1 MSLKN
6 YYSNSSNYKVIY
18 NKKYEVK
25 VYRPPTGTVIHNI
38 FTGDFDKTSTYKPF
52 VVVGP
57 LGDESVVSW
66 SELSLN
72 YESVD
77 GNSADTVLKSMK
89 PNGYVKLMFNNINK
103 KYFVALVP
111 YRIMNAKIHG
121 LLFNV
126 PIIPLMGNENI
137 CVNYIEALQN
147 LDKQDDFLKN
157 YSGNLKQRQDTNGNI
172 VFDYYVPH
180 GTGDYVVCESLPD
193 GSGPDFKSIS
203 CVNGCLFEQYFDMRY
218 ISSISINLFSIL
230 LEMEMKKKS
239 IEGFKL
245 TSTNGEAGLAQ
256 MQYEFVSDDNLA
268 NEHNLFFKLLV
279 NNKLGKLYT
288 SLNKTTKDIL
298 VCIESLGQR
307 RNLMSYSIYKKK
319 YLEVCKQRNLKEMND
334 LELLVRYVECIIN
347 DACNFVYY
355 AQLQISKETEKLA
368 DMVVEETKKMFAT
381 FGQGR
386 VRLDNDSEKQGF
398 RVYTVIYQ
406 HDIYGIE
413 SKSGIKFKLE
423 DSSVEACIFDNN
435 TKRTVTL
442 VNKVRIQNENNI
454 REFINAYRS
463 NLIQVVSGAA
473 FK

>member
-25 VYRPPTGTVIHNI
+25 VYRPVTGTIIHNI
-38 FTGDFDKTSTYKPF
+38 FTGNFDKTSTYKPF
-52 VVVGP
+52 VIVGP

-66 SELSLN
+66 SELVES
-72 YESVD
+72 YETLD
-77 GNSADTVLKSMK
+77 GNSADIALKSMK
-89 PNGYVKLMFNNINK
+89 PNSSIKLVFNKINK
-103 KYFVALVP
+103 KYFVAMVP
-111 YRIMNAKIHG
+111 YRIMNAKIHN
-121 LLFNV
+121 LYFN
-126 PIIPLMGNENI
+126 ISSIPLTGSEKI
-137 CVNYIEALQN
+137 CIDYAEALQDIN
-147 LDKQDDFLKN
+147 KRDTFLRN
-157 YSGNLKQRQDTNGNI
+157 YSGSLKQRQDDNGNI

-193 GSGPDFKSIS
+193 DSGPDFKSVY

-230 LEMEMKKKS
+230 LEIEMKKKS

-245 TSTNGEAGLAQ
+245 LPSYHAGNIGT

-268 NEHNLFFKLLV
+268 NEHNLYFKLLV
-279 NNKLGKLYT
+279 NNKLGKLYV

-298 VCIESLGQR
+298 VYVDSLGQKR
-307 RNLMSYSIYKKK
+307 SLISYSIYKQK
-319 YLEVCKQRNLKEMND
+319 YLEICKQRGLKQMND
-334 LELLVRYVECIIN
+334 LELLVRYAESIII
-347 DACNFVYY
+347 DSCNFIYG

-368 DMVVEETKKMFAT
+368 DMVVQETKKMFYT

-386 VRLDNDSEKQGF
+386 VRLENDSEKQGY

-406 HDIYGIE
+406 HDLYGIE

-423 DSSVEACIFDNN
+423 DSSVEACIFDAN
-435 TKRTVTL
+435 TKRTVIL

-454 REFINAYRS
+454 KEFINAYRS